1 MVKDFRQNDLLPEA
15 FAPTAADRAVD
26 LRALIAE
33 ALSDP
38 ASLTLLT
45 RCIAPARRALAAEA
59 ERDRL
64 YAAIRKLKAEWHG
77 DDACFRDIEVL
88 FAALPE
94 GYRVTDFALHAP
106 EEMLPNCRRFLAS
119 MQPDGVPYVSPQRE
133 LDRLKAENAHLR
145 EQLEA
150 VEGECLLLRCE
161 LGQTSD
167 AETATLRGHLQ
178 HILAEY
184 ERFQADDGQHYPERL
199 LTEINWIGHQ
209 LWPAVTDAE

>member
-15 FAPTAADRAVD
+15 FRPTPVSLSVD
-26 LRALIAE
+26 LRELIAE
-33 ALSDP
+33 LLSSP
-38 ASLTLLT
+38 HGMAPLHRML
-45 RCIAPARRALAAEA
+45 APATRALAAET

-88 FAALPE
+88 FATLPE
-94 GYRVTDFALHAP
+94 GYHVTDFALHTP

-133 LDRLKAENAHLR
+133 LDRLKAENAQLR
-145 EQLEA
+145 EQVEA

-199 LTEINWIGHQ
+199 LTEINWIGHH
-209 LWPAVTDAE
+209 LWPAVTGAE